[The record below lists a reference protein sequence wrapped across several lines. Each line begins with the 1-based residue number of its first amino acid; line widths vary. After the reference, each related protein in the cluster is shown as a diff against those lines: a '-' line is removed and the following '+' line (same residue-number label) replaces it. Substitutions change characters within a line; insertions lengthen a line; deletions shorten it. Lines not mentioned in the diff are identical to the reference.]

1 MINFDKRMLLNFDWL
16 ILIVTT
22 LLCGI
27 GLVVIYSA
35 GYDPQTASS
44 KPMIKQAAS
53 FGLGA
58 LACLIAIILSP
69 GTWRRLAWPIY
80 IIGCILLIAV
90 MFKGT
95 VAGGAR
101 RWLVIGGF
109 RMQPAEFTKLGLI
122 LLYARLFSSE
132 TAPLNGYNLK
142 TLIIPVLLLVVPAVL
157 IAKEPDLGTALCHV
171 LIAASMLL
179 VAGIQR
185 GSLIKIVIVGAVLAV
200 PTWSVLKDYQRKRV
214 LNFLSPE
221 MDPLG
226 TGYHAIQSKIAVGS
240 GAVTGKGF
248 LQGTQTQLRF
258 LPEQTTDFIFSVL
271 AEEWGFLGSIFVIG
285 LYGLLIFRLL
295 RVSSR
300 SADSFSAYVAFGVAA
315 MMFWHVVI
323 NIGMVIGIVPV
334 VGVTLKLMS
343 YGGSSLIAAMVGIG
357 IVLGV
362 SVRRYSFA

>member
-1 MINFDKRMLLNFDWL
+1 MIRVDKRMAFNFDWI
-16 ILIVTT
+16 ILITMLT
-22 LLCGI
+22 LCGI

-35 GYDPQTASS
+35 GYDPQVGTS
-44 KPMIKQAAS
+44 KPMIKQAVS
-53 FGLGA
+53 LGLGSF
-58 LACLIAIILSP
+58 ACLLSIVISP
-69 GTWRRLAWPIY
+69 VSWRRLAWPIY

-122 LLYARLFSSE
+122 LLYARLFSSDK
-132 TAPLNGYNLK
+132 ASGKGFDFK
-142 TLIIPVLLLVVPAVL
+142 TLVFPVVLLIIPAIL

-171 LIAASMLL
+171 LIAGSMLL

-185 GSLIKIVIVGAVLAV
+185 KTLIKIILSVGILAV
-200 PTWSVLKDYQRKRV
+200 PTWTLLKDYQRNRV

-240 GAVTGKGF
+240 GAMTGKGF

-271 AEEWGFLGSIFVIG
+271 AEEWGFWGSLFVIG
-285 LYGLLIFRLL
+285 LYALLIFRML
-295 RVSSR
+295 RVSAR
-300 SADSFSAYVAFGVAA
+300 CTDSFSAYVSFGVAA
-315 MMFWHVVI
+315 MMFWHVLI
-323 NIGMVIGIVPV
+323 NIGMVIGVMPV

-362 SVRRYSFA
+362 SIRRYSFA